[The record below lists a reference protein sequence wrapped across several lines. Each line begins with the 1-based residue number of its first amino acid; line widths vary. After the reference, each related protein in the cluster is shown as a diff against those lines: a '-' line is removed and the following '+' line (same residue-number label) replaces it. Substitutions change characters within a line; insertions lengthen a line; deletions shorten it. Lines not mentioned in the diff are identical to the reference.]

1 MGLSSLDTVNKALE
15 SPSEALAIQVSRQ
28 RHHTGPT
35 RGRFRRENV
44 GSGMRDMPMPAV
56 RFPTSRGRQECKV
69 SSGSEPPRRPA
80 PRDVSIQT
88 KAPECD
94 EDRRIFRQWVSG
106 RGRLSREKNRA
117 LFLREAASHP
127 CPPWPNHQ
135 ILLVFTQLG
144 SDFVNCQAGA
154 TIDRVFFLSR
164 VNNLPVSRYNE

>member
-106 RGRLSREKNRA
+106 RGRLSREKIEPSSCAKPLRTPARHGPTIRYCWCLPNWA
-117 LFLREAASHP
+117 AILSIVKLEQLSIAYFSSLESTIFL
-127 CPPWPNHQ
+127 
-135 ILLVFTQLG
+135 
-144 SDFVNCQAGA
+144 
-154 TIDRVFFLSR
+154 
-164 VNNLPVSRYNE
+164 